1 MFLPATKEELNKLK
15 WDSLDIILIT
25 GDAYIDS
32 PYFGVSIIGKV
43 LLNAGYKVGIISQPD
58 VNSDSDIT
66 RLGEPK
72 LFWGVTSGCVDS
84 MISNY
89 TPAFKKR
96 NNDDLT
102 PGSVNNKRPNRAV
115 IAYCNLIRKYFK
127 KTSPIIIGGI
137 EASLR
142 RIAHYDYQE
151 NKIRRSIL
159 FDSKADYLI
168 YGMAEK
174 SLLETAKCLNNKVS
188 PENVKGLCYIS
199 NEIKN
204 DYIEIP
210 SYEDTAVNKDSFEKM
225 FKNFYSNNEPF
236 SGKGLIQKHGGRYL
250 IHNPPS
256 LPVTSQELDDIYELG
271 YERDAHPFCRAKG
284 KIRALETIKYSITG
298 HRGCFGECS
307 FCAISIHQGNSIVS
321 RSEKSIINEVKNFIK
336 DKNFKGI
343 IYDIGGPTANM
354 YGMGC
359 GIKNSNGKCNTKK
372 CLLDNCTS
380 LLISHERQIDLLD
393 KILSVKGVKKVFIS
407 SGIRY
412 DLILKNKEFGE
423 KYLEKLV
430 KYHISG
436 QLKIAP
442 EHSEEQILNLMGKPP
457 ISELKRIY

>member
-1 MFLPATKEELNKLK
+1 
-15 WDSLDIILIT
+15 
-25 GDAYIDS
+25 
-32 PYFGVSIIGKV
+32 
-43 LLNAGYKVGIISQPD
+43 
-58 VNSDSDIT
+58 
-66 RLGEPK
+66 
-72 LFWGVTSGCVDS
+72 
-84 MISNY
+84 
-89 TPAFKKR
+89 
-96 NNDDLT
+96 
-102 PGSVNNKRPNRAV
+102 
-115 IAYCNLIRKYFK
+115 
-127 KTSPIIIGGI
+127 
-137 EASLR
+137 
-142 RIAHYDYQE
+142 
-151 NKIRRSIL
+151 
-159 FDSKADYLI
+159 
-168 YGMAEK
+168 
-174 SLLETAKCLNNKVS
+174 
-188 PENVKGLCYIS
+188 
-199 NEIKN
+199 
-204 DYIEIP
+204 
-210 SYEDTAVNKDSFEKM
+210 M
-225 FKNFYSNNEPF
+225 FKIFYSNNEPF
-236 SGKGLIQKHGGRYL
+236 SGKGLIQKHGDRYL

-256 LPVTSQELDDIYELG
+256 LPVTSKELDDIYELG

-412 DLILKNKEFGE
+412 DLILKDKEFGG

-457 ISELKRIY
+457 ISELKEFIKKFNNLNKKFDKKNFLTYYFIAAHPGCSTNDMLKLKNFINKELKISPEQVQIFTPTPSTYSTLMYYTEKDNKKNKKIFVEKKIGEKIRQKNIITAIKSKKI